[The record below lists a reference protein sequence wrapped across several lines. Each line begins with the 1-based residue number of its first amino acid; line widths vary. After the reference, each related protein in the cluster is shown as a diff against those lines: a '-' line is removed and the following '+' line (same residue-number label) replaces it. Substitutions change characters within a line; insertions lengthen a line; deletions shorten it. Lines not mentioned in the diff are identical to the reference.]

1 VKCAGNGA
9 LTKGAVPMKRIP
21 KRGRKAK
28 QVFEEICGE
37 EWMREEFGE
46 VMRSGKK
53 ALDRCVMEVGR
64 MVAEAVMQWDR
75 EQVSGEAYDPEAG
88 YQKWGWQKGSIYLG
102 DQKMKVEHPRLRKG
116 GEEVSLNSYE
126 QMKNPGE
133 FSEELLMEALRGM
146 SARKYEQTV
155 IRLGERFG
163 ISPSSISSKL
173 VEATTRKLQELRERD
188 LGGFDLFALFL
199 DTVHR
204 GGNAF
209 VVALGIDTQGKK
221 RVLGFW
227 EGATE
232 NKEVCKCLLSDLESR
247 GLRLGKEIIYVTDGG
262 GGIIRALKDQIGN
275 QLIHQRCTIHKD
287 RNIQNHLPER
297 YRDEAHRRYRQALD
311 LKEYGEAKGQLDG
324 FEYWLRRINE
334 SAADSL
340 LEAKEEL
347 LTLHR
352 LEIPHLLRVT
362 LHSTNPIESVFSTV
376 RHCEKNIKRYWGS
389 KMSQR
394 WLAAVALHAEES
406 FRTVKGFKDIPAVVA
421 RIKTIQNPEQPR
433 RIQILMAA

>member
-1 VKCAGNGA
+1 
-9 LTKGAVPMKRIP
+9 MKRIA

-37 EWMREEFGE
+37 EWMQEEFGE
-46 VMRSGKK
+46 VMRTGKK

-64 MVAEAVMQWDR
+64 MVAEAIMQWDR
-75 EQVSGEAYDPEAG
+75 EEVSGQDYEPAAG

-102 DQKMKVEHPRLRKG
+102 RQKVKVEHPRLRKG
-116 GEEVSLNSYE
+116 SEEVTLSSYE

-133 FSEELLMEALRGM
+133 FSEELLIEALRGM
-146 SARKYEQTV
+146 SARKYEETV

-163 ISPSSISSKL
+163 ISPSSISTKL
-173 VEATTRKLQELRERD
+173 IEATTRKLKELKERELSD
-188 LGGFDLFALFL
+188 FDLFALFL

-204 GGNAF
+204 GGDAF

-247 GLRLGKEIIYVTDGG
+247 GLALSKGVIYITDGG
-262 GGIIRALKDQIGN
+262 GGIIRALKDQIGSK
-275 QLIHQRCTIHKD
+275 LIHQRCTIHKD
-287 RNIQNHLPER
+287 RNIQNHLPEK
-297 YRDEAHRRYRQALD
+297 YRDEAHRRYRQALE
-311 LKEYGEAKGQLDG
+311 LKSYSDARDG
-324 FEYWLRRINE
+324 LNDFETWLREINE
-334 SAADSL
+334 SSADSL

-352 LEIPHLLRVT
+352 LEIPHLLRIT
-362 LHSTNPIESVFSTV
+362 LHSTNPIESLFSTV

-394 WLAAVALHAEES
+394 WLAAVALHAEDH
-406 FRTVKGFKDIPAVVA
+406 FRTVKGFKDISAVVA
-421 RIKTIQNPEQPR
+421 RIQAIQNPEKPK
-433 RIQILMAA
+433 RIQILKAA